1 MKQITEFTSSAFQ
14 TCKLPLETRE
24 SVDFK
29 LYFAPTQL
37 SWYFDFTY
45 NDIVSNGNKLSLGY
59 NLLRA
64 FKGRI
69 PFGLLV
75 EGDGNIEPFAI
86 DDFSTGRVKVYILNQ
101 EEVDQIES
109 VVFYD

>member
-64 FKGRI
+64 FKGLI